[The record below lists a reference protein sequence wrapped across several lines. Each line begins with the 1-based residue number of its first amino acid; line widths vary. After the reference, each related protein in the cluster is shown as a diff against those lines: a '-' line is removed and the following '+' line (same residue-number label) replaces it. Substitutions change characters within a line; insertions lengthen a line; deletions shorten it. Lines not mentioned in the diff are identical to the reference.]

1 MIMKESLTMAFLM
14 VIAAIGATLQ
24 ISSALPV
31 TRVSDDNGQTFGPLF
46 KIGNN
51 GTINS
56 TIIDEGLTRGINS
69 SNGSSSR
76 SSSELSEEI
85 S

>member
-1 MIMKESLTMAFLM
+1 MKESLTMAFLM
-14 VIAAIGATLQ
+14 VTAAIGATLQ

-31 TRVSDDNGQTFGPLF
+31 TRVSDDNGQIFGPVF
-46 KIGNN
+46 KFGNN
-51 GTINS
+51 G
-56 TIIDEGLTRGINS
+56 TIIDEGLTRDINS